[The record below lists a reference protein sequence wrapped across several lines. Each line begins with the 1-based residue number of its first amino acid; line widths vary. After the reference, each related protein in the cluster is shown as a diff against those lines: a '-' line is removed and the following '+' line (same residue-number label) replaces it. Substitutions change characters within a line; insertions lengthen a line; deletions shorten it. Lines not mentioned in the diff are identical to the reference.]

1 MLKNLEGTLFKKKIR
16 NFVYHGIPAKDS
28 HRMFSVVELRFNI
41 DCESVIF
48 IFCTSFTLKRDVCT
62 CYVSLGQGCSAG
74 GFNSKCGI
82 GPPMHYKLQL
92 NSSLVTA
99 AARYL
104 KLTIRSI
111 ILYILC

>member
-48 IFCTSFTLKRDVCT
+48 IFSDAQVLHSNEMFVH
-62 CYVSLGQGCSAG
+62 A
-74 GFNSKCGI
+74 
-82 GPPMHYKLQL
+82 M
-92 NSSLVTA
+92 
-99 AARYL
+99 
-104 KLTIRSI
+104 
-111 ILYILC
+111 